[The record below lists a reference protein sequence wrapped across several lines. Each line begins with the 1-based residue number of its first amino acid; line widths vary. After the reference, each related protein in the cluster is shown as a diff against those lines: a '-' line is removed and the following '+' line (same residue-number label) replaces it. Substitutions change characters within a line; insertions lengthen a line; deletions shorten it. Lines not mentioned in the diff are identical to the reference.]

1 MEKRQPSYTIGRNVI
16 GTVTM
21 ENSME
26 FPLKTKNRA
35 AIWSSNPTPEKTI
48 HPEKSIIW
56 KDTCSPMFTAALF
69 RNDQDMDT
77 T

>member
-1 MEKRQPSYTIGRNVI
+1 MDPAPEPVGGGVNAGEGVEKRQPSYTIGRNVI

-35 AIWSSNPTPEKTI
+35 AI
-48 HPEKSIIW
+48 
-56 KDTCSPMFTAALF
+56 
-69 RNDQDMDT
+69 
-77 T
+77 